1 MKKALT
7 DNKYELIK
15 AHILNPDNSPL
26 TEEHQEMLDR
36 IISMSKVLDKNPLQ
50 RNAIAIHLAKYN
62 NIGKTQAFQDLRFAM
77 KLFNTFHTFDFDFY
91 QTWLINDI
99 ISNIQQARNNNSPQ
113 DRRVIAMEH
122 ANLIKAIGEK
132 PEDLPDP
139 ERNDKHQFYIVM
151 NVDNRTIK
159 INLKNVGKLSP
170 ALFEEIN
177 KSLYGGEEITDVEA
191 EKIMNS

>member
-139 ERNDKHQFYIVM
+139 ERNEKHQFYIVM